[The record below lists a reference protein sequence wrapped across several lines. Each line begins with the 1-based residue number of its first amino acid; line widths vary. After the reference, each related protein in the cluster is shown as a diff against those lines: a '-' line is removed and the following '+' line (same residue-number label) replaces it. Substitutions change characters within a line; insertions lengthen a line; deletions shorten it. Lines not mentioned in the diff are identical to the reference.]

1 MKLEEQKFLEPK
13 YSQSFFDL
21 IIMLKDKISMDGED
35 FGNTTL
41 TSMQSQKL
49 MMPITIQVDDYGQN
63 PWDDDL

>member
-63 PWDDDL
+63 P